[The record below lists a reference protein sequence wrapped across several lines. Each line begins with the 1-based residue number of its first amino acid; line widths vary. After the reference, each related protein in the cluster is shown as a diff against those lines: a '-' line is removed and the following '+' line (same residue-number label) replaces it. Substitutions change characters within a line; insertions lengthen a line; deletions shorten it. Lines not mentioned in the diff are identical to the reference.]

1 MYFFK
6 QVTENGAGLNFSS
19 NSSMNFGCYSGKS
32 NFQVFVAKY
41 NYDPLVYSPNENP
54 EAELTLN
61 AGDYVIVYGGMDEV
75 GIGTFPLLTISNVR
89 FKLQDS
95 SYLFLIYFQDG
106 FFDGELKDGRRGLIP
121 SNFVEKLQGKKS
133 QRLVKI

>member
-1 MYFFK
+1 MYFVK

-19 NSSMNFGCYSGKS
+19 NSSMNFGSYSGKS
-32 NFQVFVAKY
+32 HFQVFVAKY

-75 GIGTFPLLTISNVR
+75 GIG
-89 FKLQDS
+89 
-95 SYLFLIYFQDG
+95 
-106 FFDGELKDGRRGLIP
+106 
-121 SNFVEKLQGKKS
+121 
-133 QRLVKI
+133 